1 MIHSQNCKI
10 FAAVLTSFLKLSRQK
25 LFRFGN
31 LTADHRFGNAGRRR
45 ECGRQMI
52 KPAHRQIG
60 KSLRFQRIDVKT
72 FFGCRRDADIR
83 QALSQKAH
91 QSRIFGSAAA
101 DNQFSGNFRQIE
113 QQRIGY
119 GFGNECG
126 CGCGTVFQTQT
137 FEMFELFVENRS
149 VGSLGRILRKNL
161 CLIIEATICSL
172 TLPVIA
178 NLPL

>member
-25 LFRFGN
+25 LFHFGN

-91 QSRIFGSAAA
+91 QSRILAPPPQTINFPGI
-101 DNQFSGNFRQIE
+101 SGR
-113 QQRIGY
+113 
-119 GFGNECG
+119 
-126 CGCGTVFQTQT
+126 
-137 FEMFELFVENRS
+137 
-149 VGSLGRILRKNL
+149 
-161 CLIIEATICSL
+161 
-172 TLPVIA
+172 
-178 NLPL
+178 